1 MIIGELRRLVTP
13 DTAARGVVMERT
25 GSRLRVATARG
36 LVEVPAADGVNPGD
50 TVTIRE
56 GRITKPG
63 GGGQVYW
70 T

>member
-1 MIIGELRRLVTP
+1 MILDSLRRLVAP
-13 DTAARGVVMERT
+13 AAASRGVVMERI

-50 TVTIRE
+50 IVTIRE
-56 GRITKPG
+56 GMVTKPG

-70 T
+70 A